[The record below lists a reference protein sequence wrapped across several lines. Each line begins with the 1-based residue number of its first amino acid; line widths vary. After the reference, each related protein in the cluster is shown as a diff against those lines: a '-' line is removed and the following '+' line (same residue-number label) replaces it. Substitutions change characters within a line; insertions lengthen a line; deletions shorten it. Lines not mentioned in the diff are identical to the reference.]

1 MEKSDQSINKGYHQA
16 LLLAKSHYENFPV
29 ISLLVKKE
37 LRKDVAI
44 IYWFA
49 RTADDIADEG
59 ELSAEKRLEKL
70 SRFEKK
76 LSDSLSGFYPDEF
89 WAALHNTII
98 EKNISPQNLFNLL
111 KAFKQDVTKN
121 RFINFEEILEYCS
134 NSANP
139 VGRIIL
145 ELHDIRTD
153 SVFNLSD
160 KVCTALQLTNFYQ
173 DVKIDL
179 KKNRIYIP
187 LDELKKYQIEENS
200 LAKSEINPNFVQLM
214 KFQVERNR
222 QIYREGEEI
231 IKYLSGRLKY
241 QIKWTILGGMAIL
254 SKIED
259 IKYNVIKKRPVH
271 KKSEYAMLMLKALF
285 TKI

>member
-153 SVFNLSD
+153 NVFNLSD

>member
-1 MEKSDQSINKGYHQA
+1 
-16 LLLAKSHYENFPV
+16 LAKSHYENFPV

>member
-1 MEKSDQSINKGYHQA
+1 
-16 LLLAKSHYENFPV
+16 
-29 ISLLVKKE
+29 
-37 LRKDVAI
+37 
-44 IYWFA
+44 
-49 RTADDIADEG
+49 
-59 ELSAEKRLEKL
+59 
-70 SRFEKK
+70 
-76 LSDSLSGFYPDEF
+76 
-89 WAALHNTII
+89 
-98 EKNISPQNLFNLL
+98 
-111 KAFKQDVTKN
+111 
-121 RFINFEEILEYCS
+121 
-134 NSANP
+134 
-139 VGRIIL
+139 
-145 ELHDIRTD
+145 TD
-153 SVFNLSD
+153 NVFNLSD

-222 QIYREGEEI
+222 QIYLEGEEI

>member
-89 WAALHNTII
+89 WAALHNTIKV
-98 EKNISPQNLFNLL
+98 KNISPQNLFNLL

-153 SVFNLSD
+153 NVFNLSD

>member
-89 WAALHNTII
+89 WEALHNTII

-200 LAKSEINPNFVQLM
+200 LAKSENNPNFAQLM